1 MCVCVCVDFQNQS
14 KVNSEK
20 KHCEPVGLVV
30 GNTLI
35 AVFFFLPLLVHTIV
49 WQQCREAI
57 YGTGCETKYF
67 FKCT

>member
-1 MCVCVCVDFQNQS
+1 MCVDFQNQS

-35 AVFFFLPLLVHTIV
+35 AVFFFSTFARAYHCV
-49 WQQCREAI
+49 AAM
-57 YGTGCETKYF
+57 
-67 FKCT
+67 